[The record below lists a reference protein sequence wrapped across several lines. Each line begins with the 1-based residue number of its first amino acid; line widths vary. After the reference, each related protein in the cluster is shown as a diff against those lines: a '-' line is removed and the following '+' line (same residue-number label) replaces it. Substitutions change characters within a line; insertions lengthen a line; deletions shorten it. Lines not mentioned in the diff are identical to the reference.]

1 MKANRA
7 LFKKYIHTTHQK
19 EKHLIEK
26 KFVEDDFVMDAL
38 EGFSQE
44 PNAWSGF
51 EAADKKFFKTHR
63 NRRLVLS
70 TVGLLVSLS
79 LGWYFIPAA
88 PTKNNPSIRREVI
101 KIQAIRIH
109 RPSDVK
115 TMVAAAPNERITPLQ
130 VIEDLK
136 SSTNTI
142 EQKAEVLERIAHI
155 PAAQVEF
162 KRQKEQRLAI
172 KMGRELYI
180 QNFKVIDYRY
190 YRKAERA
197 AGAAVAENEM
207 GEQELKIPY
216 INLLNKSIEDF
227 AQQDYKLAL
236 LHFDEILQTYPDD
249 ANALFYGAMCLFNL
263 SEYNQAESRF
273 LKLQNIPFANF
284 SEEAEW
290 YLLHVYQR
298 TKKEA
303 AFSGLRKTIIDQK
316 GFYAQKAENLKFN

>member
-115 TMVAAAPNERITPLQ
+115 SMVAAAPDERITPLQ

-180 QNFKVIDYRY
+180 KNFKVIDYRY

-303 AFSGLRKTIIDQK
+303 AFSGLRKTIIDQQ

>member
-38 EGFSQE
+38 EGYSQE

-63 NRRLVLS
+63 NRRLALS
-70 TVGLLVSLS
+70 AVGLLVSLS

-88 PTKNNPSIRREVI
+88 PTKNNPSIRRDVA
-101 KIQAIRIH
+101 KVQAIRIH
-109 RPSDVK
+109 QPSDVK
-115 TMVAAAPNERITPLQ
+115 SMVAAAPNERITPRQ
-130 VIEDLK
+130 VILDLK
-136 SSTNTI
+136 ASANTI
-142 EQKAEVLERIAHI
+142 EQKTEVLERIAHI

-162 KRQKEQRLAI
+162 KQQKEQRLAI
-172 KMGRELYI
+172 KMGRELFI
-180 QNFKVIDYRY
+180 KNFKVIDYRY
-190 YRKAERA
+190 YRKGERV
-197 AGAAVAENEM
+197 AGAAVSENEM

-216 INLLNKSIEDF
+216 INLLNKAIEDF

-249 ANALFYGAMCLFNL
+249 ANALFYGGMCLYNL
-263 SEYNQAESRF
+263 RVYEQAESRL
-273 LKLQNIPFANF
+273 LKLQSIPFANF

-290 YLLHVYQR
+290 YLLHVYQQA
-298 TKKEA
+298 KKEA
-303 AFSGLRKTIIDQK
+303 AFSSLRKTIIEQK
-316 GFYAQKAENLKFN
+316 GFYAQKAENFKFN

>member
-63 NRRLVLS
+63 NRRLALS

-88 PTKNNPSIRREVI
+88 PTKNSSTLHREVARV
-101 KIQAIRIH
+101 QVIRIH
-109 RPSDVK
+109 GSSDIK
-115 TMVAAAPNERITPLQ
+115 SMVAAAPNERITPSQ

-136 SSTNTI
+136 ASANTI
-142 EQKAEVLERIAHI
+142 EQKTDVLERIAHI

-180 QNFKVIDYRY
+180 QNFKVLDYRY
-190 YRKAERA
+190 YRKGERIT
-197 AGAAVAENEM
+197 GAAIAENEM
-207 GEQELKIPY
+207 GEQEFKIPY
-216 INLLNKSIEDF
+216 INVLNKAIEDF

-236 LHFDEILQTYPDD
+236 LHFDDILQTYPDD

-263 SEYNQAESRF
+263 SEYSQAESRF
-273 LKLQNIPFANF
+273 LKLQSIPFANF

-290 YLLHVYQR
+290 YLLRVYQQA
-298 TKKEA
+298 KKEA

>member
-38 EGFSQE
+38 EGYSQE

-51 EAADKKFFKTHR
+51 EAADKKFFKTQR
-63 NRRLVLS
+63 NRRLAFS

-88 PTKNNPSIRREVI
+88 PAKKNPSLRREVI
-101 KIQAIRIH
+101 KVQAIRIH

-115 TMVAAAPNERITPLQ
+115 SMVAAAANERISPLQ
-130 VIEDLK
+130 VIQDLK
-136 SSTNTI
+136 ASANTI

-162 KRQKEQRLAI
+162 KQQKEQRLAI

-180 QNFKVIDYRY
+180 KNFKVIDYRY
-190 YRKAERA
+190 YRKGERV
-197 AGAAVAENEM
+197 AGAAVSENEM

-216 INLLNKSIEDF
+216 INILNKAIEDF

-249 ANALFYGAMCLFNL
+249 ANALFYGGMCLYNL
-263 SEYNQAESRF
+263 RVYEQAESRL
-273 LKLQNIPFANF
+273 LKLQSIPFANF

-290 YLLHVYQR
+290 YLLRVYQQA
-298 TKKEA
+298 KKEA
-303 AFSGLRKTIIDQK
+303 AFSSLRKTIIEQK

>member
-38 EGFSQE
+38 EGYSQE

-63 NRRLVLS
+63 NRRLALS
-70 TVGLLVSLS
+70 AVGLLVSLS

-88 PTKNNPSIRREVI
+88 PTKNNPSFRRDVA
-101 KIQAIRIH
+101 KVQAIRIH
-109 RPSDVK
+109 QPSDVK
-115 TMVAAAPNERITPLQ
+115 SMVAAAPNERITPRQ
-130 VIEDLK
+130 VILDLK
-136 SSTNTI
+136 ASANTI
-142 EQKAEVLERIAHI
+142 EQKTEVLERIAHI

-162 KRQKEQRLAI
+162 KQQKEQRLAI
-172 KMGRELYI
+172 KMGRELFI
-180 QNFKVIDYRY
+180 KNFKVIDYRY
-190 YRKAERA
+190 YRKGERTT
-197 AGAAVAENEM
+197 GAAVTENEM

-216 INLLNKSIEDF
+216 INLLNKAIEDF

-249 ANALFYGAMCLFNL
+249 ANALFYGGMCLYNL
-263 SEYNQAESRF
+263 RVYEQAESRL
-273 LKLQNIPFANF
+273 LKLQSIPFANF

-290 YLLHVYQR
+290 YLLHVYQQA
-298 TKKEA
+298 KKEA
-303 AFSGLRKTIIDQK
+303 AFSSLRKTIIEQK
-316 GFYAQKAENLKFN
+316 GFYAQKAENLKFH

>member
-38 EGFSQE
+38 EGYSQE

-63 NRRLVLS
+63 NRRLALS
-70 TVGLLVSLS
+70 AVGLLVSLS

-88 PTKNNPSIRREVI
+88 PTKNNPSIRRDVA
-101 KIQAIRIH
+101 KVQAIRIH
-109 RPSDVK
+109 QPSDVK
-115 TMVAAAPNERITPLQ
+115 SMVAAAPNERITPRQ
-130 VIEDLK
+130 VILDLK
-136 SSTNTI
+136 ASANTI
-142 EQKAEVLERIAHI
+142 EQKTEVLERIAHI

-162 KRQKEQRLAI
+162 KQQKEQRLAI

-180 QNFKVIDYRY
+180 KNFKVIDYRY
-190 YRKAERA
+190 YRKGERTTA
-197 AGAAVAENEM
+197 AAVTENEM

-216 INLLNKSIEDF
+216 INILNKAIEDF

-249 ANALFYGAMCLFNL
+249 ANALFYGGMCLYNL
-263 SEYNQAESRF
+263 RVYEQAESRL
-273 LKLQNIPFANF
+273 LKLQSIPFANF

-290 YLLHVYQR
+290 YLLRVYQQA
-298 TKKEA
+298 KKEA
-303 AFSGLRKTIIDQK
+303 AFSSLRKTIIEQK
-316 GFYAQKAENLKFN
+316 GFYAQKAENLKFH

>member
-7 LFKKYIHTTHQK
+7 LFKKYIHTTHHK

-63 NRRLVLS
+63 NRRLTLS
-70 TVGLLVSLS
+70 AVGLLVSLA

-88 PTKNNPSIRREVI
+88 GTKNNPSIPREVI
-101 KIQAIRIH
+101 KVQAIRIH

-115 TMVAAAPNERITPLQ
+115 SMVPAAPNERISPLQ
-130 VIEDLK
+130 VIQDLK
-136 SSTNTI
+136 ASANTI
-142 EQKAEVLERIAHI
+142 EQKAEAFERIAHI

-162 KRQKEQRLAI
+162 RHQKEQRLAV
-172 KMGRELYI
+172 KMGRELFI
-180 QNFKVIDYRY
+180 QNFKVLDYRY
-190 YRKAERA
+190 YRKGERETRPTLT
-197 AGAAVAENEM
+197 ENEL

-216 INLLNKSIEDF
+216 LNLLNKAIEDF

-249 ANALFYGAMCLFNL
+249 ANALFYGGMCLYNL
-263 SEYNQAESRF
+263 SEWSQAESRF
-273 LKLQNIPFANF
+273 LKLQDIPFANF

-290 YLLHVYQR
+290 YLLYVYQQA
-298 TKKEA
+298 KKEA
-303 AFSGLRKTIIDQK
+303 AFSSLRKSIIEQK

>member
-38 EGFSQE
+38 EGYSQE
-44 PNAWSGF
+44 PNAWSSF
-51 EAADKKFFKTHR
+51 EAADKKFLKTHR
-63 NRRLVLS
+63 NRRLALS
-70 TVGLLVSLS
+70 AVGLLVSLL

-88 PTKNNPSIRREVI
+88 PTKNNPSIRRDVV
-101 KIQAIRIH
+101 KVQAIRIH
-109 RPSDVK
+109 QPSDVK
-115 TMVAAAPNERITPLQ
+115 SMVAAAPNERITPRQ
-130 VIEDLK
+130 VILDLK
-136 SSTNTI
+136 ASANTI
-142 EQKAEVLERIAHI
+142 EQKTEVLERIAHI

-162 KRQKEQRLAI
+162 KQQKEQRLAI

-180 QNFKVIDYRY
+180 KNFKVIDYRY
-190 YRKAERA
+190 YRKGERTT
-197 AGAAVAENEM
+197 GAAVTENEM

-216 INLLNKSIEDF
+216 INLLNKAIEDF

-249 ANALFYGAMCLFNL
+249 ANALFYGGMCLYNL
-263 SEYNQAESRF
+263 RVYEQAESRL
-273 LKLQNIPFANF
+273 LKLQSIPFANF

-290 YLLHVYQR
+290 YLLRVYQQA
-298 TKKEA
+298 KKEA

>member
-38 EGFSQE
+38 EGYSQE

-51 EAADKKFFKTHR
+51 EAADKKFFKTQR
-63 NRRLVLS
+63 NRRLAFS

-88 PTKNNPSIRREVI
+88 PAKNNPSLRREVI
-101 KIQAIRIH
+101 KVQAIRIH

-115 TMVAAAPNERITPLQ
+115 SMVAAAANERISPLQ
-130 VIEDLK
+130 VIQDLK
-136 SSTNTI
+136 ASASTI

-180 QNFKVIDYRY
+180 KNFKVIDYRY
-190 YRKAERA
+190 YRKSERT
-197 AGAAVAENEM
+197 AGAAVTENEM

-263 SEYNQAESRF
+263 SEYSQAESRF
-273 LKLQNIPFANF
+273 LKLQSIPFANF

-290 YLLHVYQR
+290 YLLHVYQQA
-298 TKKEA
+298 KKEA

>member
-7 LFKKYIHTTHQK
+7 LFKKYIHTTRHK
-19 EKHLIEK
+19 DKHLIEK
-26 KFVEDDFVMDAL
+26 EFVHDDFVMDAL

-44 PNAWSGF
+44 PYAWRGF
-51 EAADKKFFKTHR
+51 QATDKKYFKAQR
-63 NRRLVLS
+63 NKRYALS
-70 TVGLLVSLS
+70 ALGLFVSLA
-79 LGWYFIPAA
+79 LGWYFIPSTAA
-88 PTKNNPSIRREVI
+88 KHNQTIRRESARV
-101 KIQAIRIH
+101 QAIRIH
-109 RPSDVK
+109 RPSDVQA
-115 TMVAAAPNERITPLQ
+115 MVAAAPNERITPLQ

-136 SSTNTI
+136 ASTNTS

-172 KMGRELYI
+172 KMGRELFI
-180 QNFKVIDYRY
+180 KNFKVIDYRY
-190 YRKAERA
+190 YRKGERLT
-197 AGAAVAENEM
+197 GATVAEDDL

-216 INLLNKSIEDF
+216 INILNKAIEDF

-236 LHFDEILQTYPDD
+236 LHFDEILETYPDD
-249 ANALFYGAMCLFNL
+249 ANALFYGAMCLYNL
-263 SEYNQAESRF
+263 SEFNQAESRF
-273 LKLQNIPFANF
+273 LKLQSIPFANF

-303 AFSGLRKTIIDQK
+303 AFSSLRKTIIDQK

>member
-38 EGFSQE
+38 EGYNQE

-51 EAADKKFFKTHR
+51 EAADKKFFKTQR
-63 NRRLVLS
+63 NRRLALS
-70 TVGLLVSLS
+70 AVGLLVSLS
-79 LGWYFIPAA
+79 LGWYFIPAT
-88 PTKNNPSIRREVI
+88 PTKNNPSFRRDVA
-101 KIQAIRIH
+101 KVQAIRIH
-109 RPSDVK
+109 QPSDVK
-115 TMVAAAPNERITPLQ
+115 SMVAAAPNERITPRQ
-130 VIEDLK
+130 VILDLK
-136 SSTNTI
+136 ASANTI
-142 EQKAEVLERIAHI
+142 EQKTEVLERIAHI

-162 KRQKEQRLAI
+162 KQHKEQRLAI
-172 KMGRELYI
+172 KMGRELFI
-180 QNFKVIDYRY
+180 KNFKVIDYRY
-190 YRKAERA
+190 YRKSERTT
-197 AGAAVAENEM
+197 GAAVTENEM

-216 INLLNKSIEDF
+216 INLLNKAIEDF

-249 ANALFYGAMCLFNL
+249 ANALFYGGMCLYNL
-263 SEYNQAESRF
+263 RVYEQAESRL
-273 LKLQNIPFANF
+273 LKLQSIPFANF

-290 YLLHVYQR
+290 YLLHVYQQA
-298 TKKEA
+298 KKEA
-303 AFSGLRKTIIDQK
+303 AFSSLRKTIIDQK